1 MSTYASAGVTRPG
14 RPRVI
19 PRSASAAA
27 PRDGILQAAAELF
40 VNHGYAATSTRDI
53 AEKVGIRQASLYY
66 HFAGKPGIL
75 AELLE
80 LSVRPSLE
88 KVERIEREC
97 PADVP
102 EAALYLLALIDAD
115 TLATVPHNIGRLPR
129 MPDVRNSEVFDEFQP
144 ALGELT
150 AAYGRLGAGI
160 VSGPVA
166 AMVGV
171 DQLSGLLVQV
181 VEVVTRIRSRGDE
194 VTHAHGE
201 AIAAACLRICG
212 VAEERIA
219 RASVTADDLLVRF
232 VEERSAQRN
241 A

>member
-1 MSTYASAGVTRPG
+1 MSTYALAGAAPPG

-19 PRSASAAA
+19 PRAANGAA
-27 PRDGILQAAAELF
+27 PRDEILQAAAQLF
-40 VNHGYAATSTRDI
+40 VNRGFAATSTRDI

-88 KVERIEREC
+88 KVERIELEC

-115 TLATVPHNIGRLPR
+115 TLATVPHNIGRLCR
-129 MPDVRNSEVFDEFQP
+129 MPDVRSSEVFAEFEP
-144 ALGELT
+144 ALQELV
-150 AAYGRLGAGI
+150 AAYGRLGAGV

-166 AMVGV
+166 ATVGV
-171 DQLSGLLVQV
+171 DQLGGLLVQA
-181 VEVVTRIRSRGDE
+181 VEVVIRIRSRGEE
-194 VTHAHGE
+194 VTRGQAQ
-201 AIAAACLRICG
+201 AIAATCLRMCG
-212 VAEERIA
+212 VSEKRIA
-219 RASVTADDLLVRF
+219 RAAS
-232 VEERSAQRN
+232 SAEDRW